1 MKELFKNNPSYVVSE
16 AALEKK
22 GHFSADDIIQS
33 VKLMGANINA
43 DKAFV
48 IKKLDAMCEFG
59 LIGKTSMY
67 YFSVNS

>member
-16 AALEKK
+16 AALEKT
-22 GHFSADDIIQS
+22 GHFSADDIVQS
-33 VKLMGANINA
+33 IKSIKPDINA
-43 DKAFV
+43 DEAFV
-48 IKKLDAMCEFG
+48 IKKLDSMCEFG